1 MDLATR
7 TRMEARRVQQQDD
20 ASTTDSSEEEEKGET
35 EAVKEKKRKKTLKAA
50 QVKANKEKVVARAL
64 RSEAREKRKLD
75 APAAPLVPGPPARPG
90 RRWPAKTA
98 AVVG

>member
-1 MDLATR
+1 MD
-7 TRMEARRVQQQDD
+7 ARRVQQKDD
-20 ASTTDSSEEEEKGET
+20 ASTTDSSEEEEKSET
-35 EAVKEKKRKKTLKAA
+35 KNRKKTLKAA

-64 RSEAREKRKLD
+64 RSEAREKQKLD
-75 APAAPLVPGPPARPG
+75 APTAQLAPGPPARPG